1 MATSHLFKQVEEQG
15 SKWREEQAKAR
26 DPLQNPLGK
35 AALAAG
41 LGYITGGVLPALL
54 PGGTTVAA
62 AGPATAAGVG
72 ATADIGL
79 PAAFSAGLTPSA
91 ANVLPAIEA
100 ATQGATAAS
109 PEEAAFA
116 GLKSGVQP
124 VKEAYTQKLLGDKLG
139 AMGLPKIP
147 TTATVDK
154 EGNVSSTYKTTQ
166 PTKEMTDYQKNWL
179 ALQEKKLQKAG
190 RGGSDKNAAIGNL
203 GAAGQLVYTAAISE
217 LTQGSGTPEAKLAA
231 LKKISETTKL
241 PAKEKAII
249 TKAVNDFKPKKVTG
263 GTAIDFSGIP

>member
-15 SKWREEQAKAR
+15 AKWREEQGKAR
-26 DPLQNPLGK
+26 DPLQNPLAK

-79 PAAFSAGLTPSA
+79 PAAIGAGLTPSV

-100 ATQGATAAS
+100 GLQGATAAS
-109 PEEAAFA
+109 PEEAAIT

-124 VKEAYTQKLLGDKLG
+124 TKEAYKQKLLGDKLKG
-139 AMGLPKIP
+139 MGLPKTP
-147 TTATVDK
+147 STATVDK
-154 EGNVSSTYKTTQ
+154 EGNISSTYKPLQ
-166 PTKEMTDYQKNWL
+166 PIKGMTEYQKQWL
-179 ALQEKKLQKAG
+179 ALQEKKLQKG
-190 RGGSDKNAAIGNL
+190 KTSSSSSSTKDNL
-203 GAAGQLVYTAAISE
+203 SNY
-217 LTQGSGTPEAKLAA
+217 TPEELKRAKMNALASGMSWNR
-231 LKKISETTKL
+231 LKENEKL
-241 PAKEKAII
+241 SFAKDARNNPAPTIA
-249 TKAVNDFKPKKVTG
+249 P
-263 GTAIDFSGIP
+263 TATPENKDPAGLGI